1 VQVEGSSANL
11 SLLYAPRARL
21 LFLTSYSLVAVLPC
35 CSWKEQKEAM
45 LNKIKDTT
53 QADNDEITRNLLGLA
68 KTRPDIF
75 GECGTAAA
83 AAAAATVWFAW
94 LAVHGADVT
103 ARHLWW

>member
-1 VQVEGSSANL
+1 V
-11 SLLYAPRARL
+11 R
-21 LFLTSYSLVAVLPC
+21 

-75 GECGTAAA
+75 GE
-83 AAAAATVWFAW
+83 
-94 LAVHGADVT
+94 
-103 ARHLWW
+103 